1 LQSWLSVTLRKKEKL
16 ASMCAIPEFLNLS
29 DDDEEDLLTG
39 ENREERKRVVFL
51 DSWLVSVV

>member
-1 LQSWLSVTLRKKEKL
+1 
-16 ASMCAIPEFLNLS
+16 MCAIPEFLNLS

-39 ENREERKRVVFL
+39 ENREERKRMVFL